1 METETKKMT
10 CDDFIA
16 ALRREDFTPDDL
28 RCIAVWAKREEKRL
42 ARNGIAGARAG
53 DTLILTDADGTARVT
68 LDKVHQT
75 KADVTLIDPSGR
87 FAAGSMVTCLIAC
100 LSREVA
106 S

>member
-1 METETKKMT
+1 METETKRMT

-16 ALRREDFTPDDL
+16 ALRREDFTPEDL
-28 RCIAVWAKREEKRL
+28 MNIARWAKKEEKRL

-53 DTLILTDADGTARVT
+53 DTLILTDVDGTARVT
-68 LDKVHQT
+68 LDKVNQT

-87 FAAGSMVTCLIAC
+87 FEAGAMVTCSIAC